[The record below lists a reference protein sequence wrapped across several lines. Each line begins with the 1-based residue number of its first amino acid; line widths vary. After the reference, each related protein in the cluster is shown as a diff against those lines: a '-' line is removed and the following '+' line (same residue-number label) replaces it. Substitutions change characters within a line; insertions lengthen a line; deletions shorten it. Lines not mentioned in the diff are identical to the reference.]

1 MTGPVN
7 RRRTSRFYDTA
18 GCDMPVCRSCWSFG
32 AVLRRGEIWVES
44 RRAGG
49 QIAHRARRCKAIIPG
64 SDVQR
69 DVFLAYLEPSPVDV
83 NRYRNR
89 LNDNMIRRD
98 AG

>member
-7 RRRTSRFYDTA
+7 RRRTAEFFDPA

-49 QIAHRARRCKAIIPG
+49 QIAHRARRCRSIIPG
-64 SDVQR
+64 SNVAVDRFV
-69 DVFLAYLEPSPVDV
+69 AYVAPRPSVRLVDV
-83 NRYRNR
+83 NRSSSV
-89 LNDNMIRRD
+89 
-98 AG
+98 A